1 MRSLFLLKK
10 KPGGKVTIP
19 CSLKRSY
26 MQGLC
31 KLILFLKDL
40 TVWVVNFPN
49 NFSIFLK
56 RPVENN
62 KKITDMLSRESFWI
76 QDIFQGRRICVR
88 RVWTYIE
95 PLQYYVLHFEIF
107 CTAMYIKH
115 CLWRYARQESC
126 NIFVYSTEHF
136 SSNILAGS

>member
-62 KKITDMLSRESFWI
+62 RKKSRICFPVKVFEFKT
-76 QDIFQGRRICVR
+76 FQGRRICVR

-107 CTAMYIKH
+107 CTAIYIKH